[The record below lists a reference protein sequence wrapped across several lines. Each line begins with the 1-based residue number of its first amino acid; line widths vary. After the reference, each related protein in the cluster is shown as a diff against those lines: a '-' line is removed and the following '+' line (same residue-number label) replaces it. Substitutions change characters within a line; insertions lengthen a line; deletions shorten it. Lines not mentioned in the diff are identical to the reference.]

1 MGEPLERSRV
11 ERYLADEV
19 LHLKPLKLLNI
30 SNDNNALYS
39 LLHGKSLYILT
50 KHMLDLV
57 YKMTITISL
66 SDRVAELLERVA
78 GELEVL
84 IGRRPSYEEVIEL
97 LLTKLDIVSVLP
109 TDVWY

>member
-1 MGEPLERSRV
+1 
-11 ERYLADEV
+11 
-19 LHLKPLKLLNI
+19 
-30 SNDNNALYS
+30 
-39 LLHGKSLYILT
+39 
-50 KHMLDLV
+50 
-57 YKMTITISL
+57 MTITISL

-97 LLTKLDIVSVLP
+97 LLTRLDIVSVLP